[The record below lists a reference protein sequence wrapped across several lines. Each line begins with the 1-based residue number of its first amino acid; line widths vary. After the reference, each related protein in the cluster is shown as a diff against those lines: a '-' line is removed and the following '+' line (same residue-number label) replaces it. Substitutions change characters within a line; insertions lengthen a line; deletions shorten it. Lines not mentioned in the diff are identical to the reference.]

1 MASLIPSAWRSAPV
15 IVTMTLGLAMIV
27 VWVVWENFAPYPMI
41 PGYLFKN
48 KVSDFSEIFVSNNQR
63 VSILTL
69 FITALAGANFY
80 SLLNFWPLECQT
92 FYGPDPHAIARTV
105 VAFGYAVALGVII
118 VDYCLSL
125 FRGMNRELL
134 LISSV
139 LMTAGIG
146 AMAAV
151 NDSNPSLGIGMSF
164 LGGFGVGGII
174 VPAAVILT
182 IVSPDEVIATITA
195 VTLSVRLIGGSIGYA
210 IYFNVFETKL
220 TAVFPTIVGTAVIK
234 AGLPISELVPFLTAL
249 SVKNTTAIAE
259 THGLTP
265 AILEAAQA
273 GVNAAYAVAFKQIY
287 LVSIAFGGAA
297 ILSSLFLGDIRK
309 YMVDRVAVNI

>member
-1 MASLIPSAWRSAPV
+1 
-15 IVTMTLGLAMIV
+15 
-27 VWVVWENFAPYPMI
+27 
-41 PGYLFKN
+41 
-48 KVSDFSEIFVSNNQR
+48 
-63 VSILTL
+63 
-69 FITALAGANFY
+69 
-80 SLLNFWPLECQT
+80 
-92 FYGPDPHAIARTV
+92 
-105 VAFGYAVALGVII
+105 
-118 VDYCLSL
+118 
-125 FRGMNRELL
+125 MNRELL

-139 LMTAGIG
+139 FMTAGIG

-151 NDSNPSLGIGMSF
+151 NDTNPSLGIGMSF

-195 VTLSVRLIGGSIGYA
+195 ITLSVRLIGGSIGYA

-220 TAVFPTIVGTAVIK
+220 TSVFPEIVGTAVIK

-259 THGLTP
+259 MHGLTP
-265 AILEAAQA
+265 AILEAAQV

-297 ILSSLFLGDIRK
+297 ILASLFLGDIRK
-309 YMVDRVAVNI
+309 YMVDRVAVQI